1 MIYYAWSTL
10 PSFRAKQPGS
20 RRKKTKRLV
29 HESKGGLVVSGACS
43 WCRIRKFAQLA
54 LISAGFLVGAA
65 SASPIELSNAPP
77 KRVLL
82 LYSFDNEQGI
92 YSGFDRVVRSQLR
105 LRVRDGLEFYTEYLD
120 LIRFPS
126 EAHAHETV
134 RLLQQKYTSRRP
146 DLIIPV
152 SFAALQFL
160 LHEGKDL
167 FPQAPLVTLFSE
179 RRIDEFRTIAA
190 SSGRSITGV
199 SSSDDAAGTL
209 QLALQLQP
217 DAGRVTVVIG
227 NSPVE
232 QYWRNELKKD
242 LAPYAS
248 RVQIQYLNGLS
259 IEELIRHVSELPPHS
274 IILTTFFFQDA
285 TGQFFFTEEVLDLI
299 ASHAHVPNY
308 GIYFSYIGH
317 GVVGGRMTNSAVTGR
332 KVADLAA
339 AVLNGEN
346 GARIPIVTD
355 DAPENTVDWREMQ
368 RWGLSEKAIP
378 SGTVELFR
386 QPSLWERYR
395 PFVLAVITLTV
406 LQTLL
411 ILGLIFN
418 VRRRKRAEKAL
429 QQEKAIAET
438 VIESLPGLFV
448 LQDQAGNNVRWNRN
462 AESITRYGLTGIKP
476 LSNIAES
483 QREDARMA
491 LREAFERG
499 SGRREADLL
508 LKDDKTAPY
517 YFTCTRVEL
526 QGKPYV
532 AAIGMDLTERKQAQQ
547 ALDQSVQEVRS
558 FVEHAPY
565 GIATINVQE
574 DRFLHANPAMV
585 KLLGC
590 KSENEVLALSLTKD
604 LYPDG
609 NAQSLCAQVTRAD
622 FFSAV
627 EFIWKRKDGKAVN
640 VRASG
645 RRISPDHDG
654 VDLIEIIAEDVT
666 ARRQLEE
673 QLRHAQ
679 KMEALGQLSGSVAHD
694 FNNLLSVIIGY
705 SELLSSNPASDG
717 PMRAHLQTIKRAGE
731 RAASLTAQLLAFS
744 RRQVLQPS
752 VVNLNLLVKETEKM
766 LRRLMREDIEQ
777 RILLDPALW
786 KTKADPNQIVQ
797 VIINLAINAGDAMPK
812 RGTLTIETANMTF
825 DEPASFRQV
834 EVPAGRY
841 VKLAVSDTGIG
852 MDAQTQARIFEP
864 FFTTKEAGKGT
875 GLGLATVYGIVK
887 QSGGYVFVDSE
898 LGKGTTLTIFFP
910 KLEQASEATATTVAR
925 PNQSGK
931 LQRPPAETLL
941 VVEDEAA
948 FRDLLRDGLTARGY
962 NVLVA
967 CNGVHALQV
976 TEEHNGPIRVLITD
990 VIMPQMSGPELAS
1003 ALRKIRPEI
1012 DVIYISGYTNDR
1024 LRNDDTG
1031 SELTLIHKPF
1041 YINELAEKLEEILA
1055 RKHKEKRE
1063 VKSIERDL
1071 PARP

>member
-1 MIYYAWSTL
+1 MVL
-10 PSFRAKQPGS
+10 GK
-20 RRKKTKRLV
+20 
-29 HESKGGLVVSGACS
+29 CS
-43 WCRIRKFAQLA
+43 WCRIRKFTPLA
-54 LISAGFLVGAA
+54 VIGAGLVIALSFA
-65 SASPIELSNAPP
+65 SAAETASAPS

-82 LYSFDNEQGI
+82 LYSFDNEQAI
-92 YSGFDRVVRSQLR
+92 YSGFDRVLRSQLR
-105 LRVRDGLEFYTEYLD
+105 LRVREGLEFYTEYLD

-126 EAHAHETV
+126 ESNAHETV
-134 RLLQQKYTSRRP
+134 RLLQEKYGDRKP

-152 SFAALQFL
+152 SFAAFEYL

-167 FPQAPLVTLFSE
+167 FPDTPLVTLFSE
-179 RRIDEFRTIAA
+179 RRMNEFRTIAA
-190 SSGRSITGV
+190 LSGRSITGV
-199 SSSDDAAGTL
+199 ASSDDPAGTL

-217 DAGRVTVVIG
+217 DTERVAVVIG

-232 QYWRNELKKD
+232 QYWLNELKKD
-242 LAPYAS
+242 LAPYS
-248 RVQIQYLNGLS
+248 RRVQIQYLNSFSLDD
-259 IEELIRHVSELPPHS
+259 LIKNVSELPPHS

-299 ASHAHVPNY
+299 ASHAHVSNY

-317 GVVGGRMTNSAVTGR
+317 GVVGGRMTNSEVTGR

-346 GARIPIVTD
+346 GAKIPIVPD
-355 DAPENTVDWREMQ
+355 DAAENTVDWREL
-368 RWGLSEKAIP
+368 RHWGISEKQIP
-378 SGTVELFR
+378 IGTVELFR
-386 QPSLWERYR
+386 QPSIWERYR
-395 PFVLAVITLTV
+395 RFVLAVITLIV
-406 LQTLL
+406 LQMLL
-411 ILGLIFN
+411 ILGLIFS
-418 VRRRKRAEKAL
+418 VRRRQRAEKAL
-429 QQEKAIAET
+429 QQEKAIAEA

-448 LQDQAGNNVRWNRN
+448 LQDQNGENIRWNRN
-462 AESITRYGLTGIKP
+462 ADSTTRYGLTGIAP

-483 QREDARMA
+483 QREAARLA
-491 LREAFERG
+491 LSEAFERG
-499 SGRREADLL
+499 SGQREVDLL
-508 LKDDKTAPY
+508 LKDGKTAPY

-532 AAIGMDLTERKQAQQ
+532 AAIGMDLTERKQAQR
-547 ALDQSVQEVRS
+547 ALDRSVQEIRS
-558 FVEHAPY
+558 FVENAPY
-565 GIATINVQE
+565 GIATINVEE
-574 DRFLHANPAMV
+574 DRFLRANPAMV
-585 KLLGC
+585 KLLGY
-590 KSENEVLALSLTKD
+590 KSETEVLSLSLTKN

-609 NAQSLCAQVTRAD
+609 NAQSFRSQVSRAD
-622 FFSAV
+622 YFSAV
-627 EFIWKRKDGKAVN
+627 EFTWKRKDGTAVN

-645 RRISPDHDG
+645 RRISPNRDRAD
-654 VDLIEIIAEDVT
+654 VIEIIAEDVS

-705 SELLSSNPASDG
+705 SELLSSNPASDP
-717 PMRAHLQTIKRAGE
+717 PMKAHLQTIKRAGE

-766 LRRLMREDIEQ
+766 LRRLMREDIDQ

-786 KTKADPNQIVQ
+786 KAKADPNQIVQ

-812 RGTLTIETANMTF
+812 RGTLTIETANVTF
-825 DEPASFRQV
+825 DTPASFRQV
-834 EVPAGRY
+834 EVPAGKY

-852 MDAQTQARIFEP
+852 MDDQTQARIFEP

-887 QSGGYVFVDSE
+887 QSGGYIFVNSE

-910 KLEQASEATATTVAR
+910 KLEQASEATVTDAALPSQPAKLR
-925 PNQSGK
+925 PS
-931 LQRPPAETLL
+931 AETLL

-967 CNGVHALQV
+967 GNGVEALQV
-976 TEEHNGPIRVLITD
+976 AEEHGGPIRVLITD

-1003 ALRKIRPEI
+1003 ALRKIRPAT
-1012 DVIYISGYTNDR
+1012 DVIYISGYTNDH

-1031 SELTLIHKPF
+1031 SEPTLIHKPF
-1041 YINELAEKLEEILA
+1041 YINELADKLEEILG
-1055 RKHKEKRE
+1055 RKNKEKKDD
-1063 VKSIERDL
+1063 KSIARNL
-1071 PARP
+1071 PAPP